1 MNVKQLVWH
10 FYSIQKEHKIH
21 MCIFANILKLS
32 RGLKLLIVFALKFLE
47 YVDRIPYFAYK
58 LKTFFSYFMQI

>member
-21 MCIFANILKLS
+21 MCIFANIFKLS
-32 RGLKLLIVFALKFLE
+32 RGLKLLIAFALKFLE
-47 YVDRIPYFAYK
+47 YVDRVPYFAY
-58 LKTFFSYFMQI
+58 